1 MKKIFILTS
10 IITLSLGLTA
20 QNTSSFEWAKSVSSS
35 TNVDV
40 RDIAVDSQ
48 GNSYITGGF
57 VNTASFGTTTLTST
71 DGSENVFIAK
81 IDNLGNFIWA
91 KSAGS
96 NGGDRGNSIA
106 VDAQG
111 NSYITGKFGYG
122 GAVFGDTTL
131 FLINSTASFFI
142 TKLDNSGNFIWA
154 KSVHGGFT
162 YNTHVNGIA
171 IDSIGNS
178 YIVGRAGAVSFGAS
192 PAISGIFIAKL
203 DASGNDFEWAKQ
215 IGEYAQFIDGHDI
228 ALDSQGNPHITGRFE
243 GTMSFGDTT
252 LISSETGN
260 FIAKLDATGNY
271 IWVRKVGNDT
281 WFHNRI
287 AIAIDS
293 QDNSHAV
300 GRFQG
305 SIPFG
310 DTTLVS
316 NGVNGYITKL
326 DMSGQFIWARKMNGN
341 YDNFVSVE
349 AIAIDAQGNS
359 YIAGEFSGSSLA
371 GTIGLT
377 VYGGD
382 DVFIAKLNTLGVF
395 EWVKSA
401 GSNVS
406 DELRGIAVDAQGNS
420 YITGVYKNTATFG
433 AFSLTSVG
441 SEDAFI
447 AKISEGALSSI
458 ENYEFE
464 TVTIYPNPT
473 NSFLFIESETPIEKL
488 IIRDLSGKIVYQS
501 SNSIEEKVGV
511 QNLNSGIYLLEIMF
525 ENIRIIKKFVKD

>member
-10 IITLSLGLTA
+10 IITFTLGLKA

-35 TNVDV
+35 LNVDV
-40 RDIAVDSQ
+40 RDIAVDFQ

-57 VNTASFGTTTLTST
+57 SGTASFGPTTLTSL
-71 DGSENVFIAK
+71 GNQSIFIAK

-96 NGGDRGNSIA
+96 DGGDRGNSIA
-106 VDAQG
+106 IDAQG
-111 NSYITGKFGYG
+111 NSYITGYFRDGAIFGN
-122 GAVFGDTTL
+122 TTL
-131 FLINSTASFFI
+131 TSGFYVGIFI
-142 TKLDNSGNFIWA
+142 TKLDNSGNFIWV
-154 KSVHGGFT
+154 KSAAGTSSLNT
-162 YNTHVNGIA
+162 YANGIA

-178 YIVGRAGAVSFGAS
+178 YIVGRSVGVSFGSS
-192 PAISGIFIAKL
+192 PAITGIFTAKL

-215 IGEYAQFIDGHDI
+215 IGENAQFIDGHDI

-252 LISSETGN
+252 LISSEIGN

-271 IWVRKVGNDT
+271 IWVRKVGDDT
-281 WFHNRI
+281 WSNNRRI

-300 GRFQG
+300 GRFEG

-316 NGVNGYITKL
+316 NGVYVNGFITKL
-326 DMSGQFIWARKMNGN
+326 DTSGNFIWARRMNGGSN
-341 YDNFVSVE
+341 NFVSVE

-359 YIAGEFSGSSLA
+359 YIAGEFSGSSLTGA
-371 GTIGLT
+371 TGLT
-377 VYGGD
+377 VYGGV

-406 DELRGIAVDAQGNS
+406 DELRGIAIDAQGNS
-420 YITGVYKNTATFG
+420 YITGVYENTATFG
-433 AFSLTSVG
+433 VFSLTSLD

-458 ENYEFE
+458 ENNEFQ
-464 TVTIYPNPT
+464 TVKIYPNPT
-473 NSFLFIESETPIEKL
+473 NSFLFIESEIPIEKL

-501 SNSIEEKVGV
+501 SNSVEEKVDV

>member
-1 MKKIFILTS
+1 M
-10 IITLSLGLTA
+10 
-20 QNTSSFEWAKSVSSS
+20 SSS
-35 TNVDV
+35 LNVDV
-40 RDIAVDSQ
+40 RDITVDSQ

-57 VNTASFGTTTLTST
+57 SGTASFGPTTLTSV
-71 DGSENVFIAK
+71 GNQSIFIAK

-96 NGGDRGNSIA
+96 NGGDLGNSIA

-111 NSYITGKFGYG
+111 NSYVTGKFGYG

-131 FLINSTASFFI
+131 FSPIWPAIFI

-154 KSVHGGFT
+154 KSAYGGFT

-178 YIVGRAGAVSFGAS
+178 YIVGRAAGVSFGAS
-192 PAISGIFIAKL
+192 PAISGIFTAKL
-203 DASGNDFEWAKQ
+203 DASGDFEWATQ
-215 IGEYAQFIDGHDI
+215 IGEFAQFIDGHDI

-252 LISSETGN
+252 LISSEIGN

-271 IWVRKVGNDT
+271 IWVRKVGDDT
-281 WFHNRI
+281 WSNNRRI

-326 DMSGQFIWARKMNGN
+326 DMSGQFIWARKMNGGSN
-341 YDNFVSVE
+341 NFVSVE

-458 ENYEFE
+458 ENNEFQ
-464 TVTIYPNPT
+464 TVKIYPNPT
-473 NSFLFIESETPIEKL
+473 NSFLFIESEIPIEKL

>member
-20 QNTSSFEWAKSVSSS
+20 QNTTSFEWAKSVSSS
-35 TNVDV
+35 LNVDV

-48 GNSYITGGF
+48 GNSFITGGF
-57 VNTASFGTTTLTST
+57 WGTASFGTTTLSSL
-71 DGSENVFIAK
+71 GNQSIFIAK
-81 IDNLGNFIWA
+81 LDNLGNFIWA

-96 NGGDRGNSIA
+96 DGGDRGNSIA

-111 NSYITGKFGYG
+111 NSYITGYFRD
-122 GAVFGDTTL
+122 GAIFGDTTL
-131 FLINSTASFFI
+131 ISGFYVGIFI
-142 TKLDNSGNFIWA
+142 TKLDNSGNFIWV
-154 KSVHGGFT
+154 KSATGNSSLNT
-162 YNTHVNGIA
+162 YTNGIA

-178 YIVGRAGAVSFGAS
+178 YIVGRSVGVSFGTS

-203 DASGNDFEWAKQ
+203 DASGNFEWSTQ
-215 IGEYAQFIDGHDI
+215 IGEFGQFIDGIDI

-243 GTMSFGDTT
+243 GTTSFGDTT
-252 LISSETGN
+252 LTSGQSCGV
-260 FIAKLDATGNY
+260 FLAKLDATGDY
-271 IWVRKVGNDT
+271 IWVRKVGYNNC
-281 WFHNRI
+281 FQRA

-293 QDNSHAV
+293 QDNSYVV
-300 GRFQG
+300 GRFEG

-316 NGVNGYITKL
+316 NGVYVNGFITKL
-326 DMSGQFIWARKMNGN
+326 DTSGNFIWARKMNGGSN
-341 YDNFVSVE
+341 NSVAVE

-359 YIAGEFSGSSLA
+359 YIAGEFNGSSLTGA
-371 GTIGLT
+371 TGLT

-382 DVFIAKLNTLGVF
+382 DVFIAKLNALGVF

-420 YITGVYKNTATFG
+420 YITGVYENTATFG
-433 AFSLTSVG
+433 AFSLTSLG

-447 AKISEGALSSI
+447 AKISDGSLSSI
-458 ENYEFE
+458 ENNEFQ
-464 TVTIYPNPT
+464 TVNIYPNPT

-501 SNSIEEKVGV
+501 SNSIEEKVDV
-511 QNLNSGIYLLEIMF
+511 QNLNSGIYILEIMF